1 MISKAATFLD
11 QYNQLM
17 LWKFEIRLEHIDFI
31 ALINIWERLKS
42 VPEPPNG
49 AVQRCYFHQSSF
61 QSI

>member
-1 MISKAATFLD
+1 MISKVATFFY

-49 AVQRCYFHQSSF
+49 AVQKVLFSPKF
-61 QSI
+61 FPSI